1 MTRMFLALFYI
12 LNKLFHCRTCD
23 NRDVFVQT
31 KKQPASRE
39 LPLLFSAHPECVA
52 AHLVIAGKALDYN
65 CPGSTSFSLGGKLAS
80 YFSNSSGIRSVT
92 K

>member
-1 MTRMFLALFYI
+1 M
-12 LNKLFHCRTCD
+12 K
-23 NRDVFVQT
+23 

-39 LPLLFSAHPECVA
+39 LPLLFSVHSREHRDAFQLCCRTSRRRA
-52 AHLVIAGKALDYN
+52 SCYDLSTLDYN
-65 CPGSTSFSLGGKLAS
+65 CPGSTSFSLGGKFAS

>member
-1 MTRMFLALFYI
+1 MFVKKRQSALASCLCYFPCI
-12 LNKLFHCRTCD
+12 PGNIATHSNC
-23 NRDVFVQT
+23 VV
-31 KKQPASRE
+31 
-39 LPLLFSAHPECVA
+39 AHLVA
-52 AHLVIAGKALDYN
+52 AHLVIAGKAFDYN

>member
-1 MTRMFLALFYI
+1 MLS
-12 LNKLFHCRTCD
+12 
-23 NRDVFVQT
+23 T
-31 KKQPASRE
+31 KKNSP
-39 LPLLFSAHPECVA
+39 PLANCLCYFPCIPRNIATHFNCVA
-52 AHLVIAGKALDYN
+52 AHLVVVHLVIAGKTLDYN

>member
-1 MTRMFLALFYI
+1 MKR
-12 LNKLFHCRTCD
+12 
-23 NRDVFVQT
+23 V
-31 KKQPASRE
+31 KKQPASCE
-39 LPLLFSAHPECVA
+39 LPLLFSARSDCVVA
-52 AHLVIAGKALDYN
+52 RLVIAGKALDYS